1 MYCWLLLHIS
11 PSDLW
16 LVMYSRVT
24 HVIVF
29 YALICIFLK
38 LYIHVNDVWF
48 DTCCMKTLVRISCAV
63 FGEMRQESAQRRV
76 SWECCFLLA
85 GAMETSGVSHTSASV
100 SLLCVIP
107 PRDTFLP
114 LHTLLILS
122 TLSSAG
128 VDFLILHF
136 TATCIHSSIS
146 LILHHLLCCCFF
158 LSFYVVSLF
167 LTVFLS
173 CTLLDFSIRCI
184 RVLWGFTACRALPCI
199 SEE

>member
-1 MYCWLLLHIS
+1 MLYENTSQNQLCC
-11 PSDLW
+11 
-16 LVMYSRVT
+16 V
-24 HVIVF
+24 
-29 YALICIFLK
+29 ALCLGKADSFVCL
-38 LYIHVNDVWF
+38 
-48 DTCCMKTLVRISCAV
+48 
-63 FGEMRQESAQRRV
+63 GSAG
-76 SWECCFLLA
+76 FLLP

-146 LILHHLLCCCFF
+146 LILHHLLCCWCF
-158 LSFYVVSLF
+158 SLF
-167 LTVFLS
+167 L
-173 CTLLDFSIRCI
+173 C
-184 RVLWGFTACRALPCI
+184 CI
-199 SEE
+199 SLSHRFPLLYPSRFFHSLHSGPLRFHRVPCSSMHFWGIDLNIICAYGVLRLSSFSVFFLTFRLSVCVWPCVVEWTIRLFYVRC